1 MTPSKCVL
9 TRVLTKVL
17 QDGKLP
23 REQILLS
30 SNAPKMPSNSTV
42 NSVLYQTPFI
52 SELSINKLPEKS
64 SRSEPLCVFATLE
77 ITAKH
82 LGCNTRKE
90 INALGKN
97 IVINSKRF
105 LGLHKNTSNVFNPI
119 AKKIKDFKKFVIV
132 CLLTA
137 IIFVLLR
144 EYMFGTESL
153 YKSVFH
159 WSLIKERFSERQSHS
174 SFVQNVLFNKCS
186 R

>member
-30 SNAPKMPSNSTV
+30 SNAPKMPSSSTV
-42 NSVLYQTPFI
+42 NSVLYQTLPI

-82 LGCNTRKE
+82 LGCYSTEE
-90 INALGKN
+90 INALGKQ
-97 IVINSKRF
+97 IVENSKKF

-119 AKKIKDFKKFVIV
+119 AKKIKDFKKFLIV
-132 CLLTA
+132 CFLTA
-137 IIFVLLR
+137 IIFVLLS

-159 WSLIKERFSERQSHS
+159 WSLIKESFSERQSHS